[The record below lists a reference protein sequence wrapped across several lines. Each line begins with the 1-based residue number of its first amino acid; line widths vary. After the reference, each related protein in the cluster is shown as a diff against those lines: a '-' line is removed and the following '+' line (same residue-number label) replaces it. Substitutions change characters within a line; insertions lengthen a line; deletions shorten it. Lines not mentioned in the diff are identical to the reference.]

1 MRLKCALIAV
11 SVLLATG
18 TAHAAIDPNVER
30 HARVT
35 SCKLSPAE
43 ETVLNDRWNK
53 LAMRHFMASMGNGID
68 PAEASRIRRQVD
80 QGLEDLRR
88 RFGAACVLK
97 IY

>member
-11 SVLLATG
+11 SVLLATE
-18 TAHAAIDPNVER
+18 TAHAAVDPNVER
-30 HARVT
+30 HARLT

-53 LAMRHFMASMGNGID
+53 LAMRHFMASMEKGVD
-68 PAEASRIRRQVD
+68 PAEATRIRRQVD
-80 QGLEDLRR
+80 HGLDELRR
-88 RFGAACVLK
+88 RFGAQCVLE